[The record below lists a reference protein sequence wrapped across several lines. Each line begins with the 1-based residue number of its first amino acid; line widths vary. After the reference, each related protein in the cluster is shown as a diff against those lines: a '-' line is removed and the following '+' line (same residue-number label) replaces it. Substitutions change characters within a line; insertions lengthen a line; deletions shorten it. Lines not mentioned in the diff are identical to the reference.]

1 MGLGLGS
8 TTPLFG
14 DLDKLPSC
22 VFGQKGVTKAV
33 VRAGSKDS

>member
-8 TTPLFG
+8 TTPLSG

-22 VFGQKGVTKAV
+22 VLGQKGATQAV
-33 VRAGSKDS
+33 DRAGSKDP